1 MATVESQIHTL
12 FALGVIRA
20 GQLQVP
26 VLPIEFHKKEK
37 PERHPQALEF
47 DESMSP
53 VP

>member
-1 MATVESQIHTL
+1 MATVESQIQTL
-12 FALGVIRA
+12 LALGVLRA

-26 VLPIEFHKKEK
+26 VLVLESHEKEK

-47 DESMSP
+47 DGSMSS